1 MTLMWCSCNYLKL
14 ILLKYALL
22 FPDSLCLNGDY
33 SHELVAMS
41 INESKGISQ
50 ILSNCT
56 TGHCHFRK
64 QNKLT
69 KSLTVLLLFFLLF
82 SIARHAS
89 QHEACTP
96 VILNSFWSVFS
107 ISYQHSG
114 STDIAGSSLLSE
126 ALFWCLESHWQKKI
140 IPWTEA
146 YGMKSYQALLQQ
158 PNEILSQTQPNE
170 LKISFRW
177 PSNVRT
183 AWIGRNL
190 KRSLV
195 QHFVGKGA

>member
-1 MTLMWCSCNYLKL
+1 MSLMWCSCNYLKL
-14 ILLKYALL
+14 IILKYALL

-82 SIARHAS
+82 NIARHAS

-96 VILNSFWSVFS
+96 VILNSSWSVFS
-107 ISYQHSG
+107 IS
-114 STDIAGSSLLSE
+114 SS
-126 ALFWCLESHWQKKI
+126 ALWEHWYSRFFLIKWNPFLMPRI
-140 IPWTEA
+140 TLTEKN
-146 YGMKSYQALLQQ
+146 YPL
-158 PNEILSQTQPNE
+158 N
-170 LKISFRW
+170 
-177 PSNVRT
+177 
-183 AWIGRNL
+183 
-190 KRSLV
+190 RSLWYE
-195 QHFVGKGA
+195 KLPSPSTTA